1 MQTMQLLREVREH
14 LLPAI
19 RAWDSF
25 AARDL
30 ALFADLND
38 RAVDFARDNIR
49 SSFGKLVELE
59 QKLGFL
65 EDYCAETA
73 KIVSIIGCFDGRL

>member
-1 MQTMQLLREVREH
+1 MRLLREVREH
-14 LLPAI
+14 ILPAI

-38 RAVDFARDNIR
+38 RAVVFARDNIR

-65 EDYCAETA
+65 ESYCAETA
-73 KIVSIIGCFDGRL
+73 STVSTSRCSDGRL

>member
-1 MQTMQLLREVREH
+1 M
-14 LLPAI
+14 LPAI
-19 RAWDSF
+19 RAWDAF

-59 QKLGFL
+59 QKLVFL
-65 EDYCAETA
+65 ENYCSETA
-73 KIVSIIGCFDGRL
+73 KTVGKFGCFDDRL